1 MTSRTRPIVSRRER
15 PAKPALTREGIVAAA
30 VQVMQAEG
38 LDRVTMRRLALEL
51 DTGAA
56 SLYVY
61 VRNTAE
67 LHAAMLEQLLG
78 QVDLSPV
85 TAAGDWR
92 DRLIEI
98 LTSYTIIPFSQPGLA
113 QSVLVTRPSGPAYL
127 SLAEAVLALL
137 ASGGVPPARAAW
149 AVDLL
154 LHFATSTA
162 AEQGTRHRAA
172 EADDEQEMLAAAL
185 RDAPAETF
193 PQIAAL
199 SAELMSGAGPDRLS
213 WGFRV
218 LISGITQTPRPE
230 EPEPRESREPPGAL
244 PRRCPGLPAF
254 VARKRD
260 QDTPAPSASRSG
272 CAGPAGTR

>member
-1 MTSRTRPIVSRRER
+1 MAPRTRPIVSRRER

-30 VQVMQAEG
+30 VGVMQAEG
-38 LDRVTMRRLALEL
+38 LDKVTMRRLAQEL

-98 LTSYTIIPFSQPGLA
+98 LTSYTSILFRQPGLA

-127 SLAEAVLALL
+127 NLAEAILALL
-137 ASGGVPPARAAW
+137 SAGGVPPARAAW

-172 EADDEQEMLAAAL
+172 DADDDQDALEAAL
-185 RDAPAETF
+185 REASAATF
-193 PQIAAL
+193 PHIAAL
-199 SAELMSGAGPDRLS
+199 GAELTSGEGPDRLI

-218 LISGITQTPRPE
+218 LINGIIQTPRPE
-230 EPEPRESREPPGAL
+230 EP
-244 PRRCPGLPAF
+244 
-254 VARKRD
+254 
-260 QDTPAPSASRSG
+260 
-272 CAGPAGTR
+272 GT

>member
-1 MTSRTRPIVSRRER
+1 MVSRTRPIVSRRER

-30 VQVMQAEG
+30 VAVMQAEG
-38 LDRVTMRRLALEL
+38 LDKVTMRRLAQEL

-67 LHAAMLEQLLG
+67 LHAAMLERLLG

-92 DRLIEI
+92 DRLITV
-98 LTSYTIIPFSQPGLA
+98 LSSYTSILFGQPGLA

-127 SLAEAVLALL
+127 SLAEAILALL
-137 ASGGVPPARAAW
+137 AAGGVHPARAAW
-149 AVDLL
+149 AVDIL

-162 AEQGTRHRAA
+162 AEQGTRDRAA
-172 EADDEQEMLAAAL
+172 GTDEEENALAAAL
-185 RDAPAETF
+185 LEAPADTF

-199 SAELMSGAGPDRLS
+199 GTELISGAGPDRLN

-218 LISGITQTPRPE
+218 LISGITQTPRPQE
-230 EPEPRESREPPGAL
+230 PGLRGNPEP
-244 PRRCPGLPAF
+244 PA
-254 VARKRD
+254 A
-260 QDTPAPSASRSG
+260 
-272 CAGPAGTR
+272 

>member
-1 MTSRTRPIVSRRER
+1 MASRTRPIVSRRER

-30 VQVMQAEG
+30 VGVMQAEG
-38 LDRVTMRRLALEL
+38 LDKVTMRRLAQEL

-61 VRNTAE
+61 LRNTAE

-85 TAAGDWR
+85 TEAGDWR
-92 DRLIEI
+92 DRLVKI
-98 LTSYTIIPFSQPGLA
+98 LSSYTRILFGQPGLA

-127 SLAEAVLALL
+127 SLAEAILALL
-137 ASGGVPPARAAW
+137 SSGGVPPARAAW
-149 AVDLL
+149 AVDIL

-172 EADDEQEMLAAAL
+172 DADDEEDALAEAL
-185 RDAPAETF
+185 LSAPAATF
-193 PQIAAL
+193 PHIAAL
-199 SAELMSGAGPDRLS
+199 GPELLSGAGPDRLN

-218 LISGITQTPRPE
+218 LISGITQTPRPQ
-230 EPEPRESREPPGAL
+230 EPRGNPQPPG
-244 PRRCPGLPAF
+244 
-254 VARKRD
+254 
-260 QDTPAPSASRSG
+260 T
-272 CAGPAGTR
+272 